1 VGALVQSARHY
12 SAWRFLVRR
21 QVVEYARW
29 LESAD
34 LHGSDVHARCER
46 LLAWTADE
54 KLTVAVVGEFS
65 RGKSE
70 LINALFASGGYGRRL
85 LPSFPGRSTM
95 CPTELKWDDGEP
107 PNIHLLP
114 VETRGDDATLTE
126 LKRHPEVWHVI
137 PLDPS
142 DPKGLADVFQ
152 RLTQTRMAPREEAM
166 RYGLLPVGDVGGT
179 GTEHG
184 ADIEIPCWRHAVVN
198 FPHPLL
204 AQGLV
209 IFDTP
214 GLNVIGTEPEL
225 TLNLLPNAQALLFLL
240 SIDTGVTQT
249 DLQAWRTHLAP
260 LGTREAGCLVVLNKV
275 DTLWDGLRS
284 EEEIGEHVR
293 RLVDQ
298 VSEVLDID
306 PRRVLPVS
314 AQKGLVANVIGDDGL
329 LARSG
334 LGALEH
340 ALVSEL
346 IPARHEVIRA
356 AVRREFDALSGE
368 TLEILRV
375 RLECVQSELEQLRAA
390 GTDGREAGLR
400 AFVQVRQDKDELTLA
415 LAHLRQ
421 VRSLFAEHSNVLFTH
436 LGLDALDAEER
447 RTLAAMTQSYF
458 TKGLRD
464 AMSNYFEVVETR
476 LLTSSEMVEELG
488 TYMERVYA
496 KYEQELQLRVGTPRT
511 LSLVRWTRELRSVI
525 GTYRGHF
532 DTLATMVTNEQS
544 TLTRKFFRTLAARVR
559 KIYSLANYEA
569 THWLR
574 TLVAPL
580 ERRISERQASLRS
593 RLVTVKQMLDSSEA
607 IEARIAALEVTQRRL
622 EREIVHAQ
630 SIAAELEEALDG
642 ESERLPEAA

>member
-1 VGALVQSARHY
+1 VGALVQSARQY

-29 LESAD
+29 LEAAD

-95 CPTELKWDDGEP
+95 CPTELKWDEGEP
-107 PNIHLLP
+107 PSMHLLP
-114 VETRGDDATLTE
+114 VETRGEDETLTE
-126 LKRHPEVWHVI
+126 LKRRPEAWHVL
-137 PLDPS
+137 PLNLGDPQE
-142 DPKGLADVFQ
+142 LADVFL
-152 RLTQTRMAPREEAM
+152 RLTQTRMAPREEAV
-166 RYGLLPVGDVGGT
+166 RYGLLPGGDPGAP
-179 GTEHG
+179 G
-184 ADIEIPCWRHAVVN
+184 ADVEIPCWRHAVVN

-260 LGTREAGCLVVLNKV
+260 LGMREAGCLVVLNKV

-314 AQKGLVANVIGDDGL
+314 AQKGLVANVLGDDVL

-346 IPARHEVIRA
+346 IPTRHEVIRA
-356 AVRREFDALSGE
+356 AVRREFDALAGE

-375 RLECVQSELEQLRAA
+375 RLECVRSELEQLRAA
-390 GTDGREAGLR
+390 GTDRREAGLR
-400 AFVQVRQDKDELTLA
+400 AFVQVRHDKDELALA
-415 LAHLRQ
+415 LAHFRQ
-421 VRSLFAEHSNVLFTH
+421 VRRLFSERSNVLFTH

-447 RTLAAMTQSYF
+447 RTLTAMTQSYF

-464 AMSNYFEVVETR
+464 AMASYFEVVETR
-476 LLTSSEMVEELG
+476 LLTSSQIVEELR
-488 TYMERVYA
+488 TYMQQVYA
-496 KYEQELQLRVGTPRT
+496 KYEQELQLRVGTPRS
-511 LSLVRWTRELRSVI
+511 LSLVHWTRELRSVI

-574 TLVAPL
+574 TLIAPL
-580 ERRISERQASLRS
+580 ERQVGERQASLRV

-607 IEARIAALEVTQRRL
+607 VEARVTELEATQRRL

-630 SIAAELEEALDG
+630 SIATELERVLDR
-642 ESERLPEAA
+642 ESERLPAAA